1 MLTFRSFTS
10 GDELL
15 DLLFERYD
23 IAEPAGITE
32 LQLVDWKKQK
42 QTPIRLRWVG
52 QDFSSAYRN

>member
-23 IAEPAGITE
+23 IPEPAGITE

-52 QDFSSAYRN
+52 HDLTCVVC